1 MNKTTEHHGIERDE
15 PDEEMQAIGF
25 PHLLIRLPF
34 LEDLPRSSK
43 EPATESLARKKDLI
57 AKDKKLPVTHES

>member
-25 PHLLIRLPF
+25 PPPLNPTAFSRRLA
-34 LEDLPRSSK
+34 EIIER
-43 EPATESLARKKDLI
+43 ACNRESRKKEGLDR
-57 AKDKKLPVTHES
+57 ER